1 MTAGAAA
8 GSIGAVFAPV
18 VGQPAVVEMLAV
30 AAAGGASLTH
40 AWLIT
45 GPPGS
50 GRSVAARAFA
60 AALQCSLLPPGCGK
74 CPACRAVRA
83 DTHADVTVVAPQGLS
98 LGVDAVRALVREA
111 ARPPL
116 TGRHR
121 VILVTDADRLTESAG
136 NALLKPLEEPGAQ
149 TVFLLCAPSA
159 EDLPATVRSRCRL
172 VILRQP
178 SSAEV
183 AALLV
188 DEGADPAIA
197 AFAAAAAQGH
207 VGRARRLARDQDAR
221 QRRAEVLALPTRLAS
236 VAGALTAAADV
247 LAAATAD
254 ADAVDRARAEA
265 EVAQVRASFGA
276 ASGSR
281 GAAAR
286 AAAAVLRELERS
298 HKSRSTRTQRDG
310 LDQALTDLAGFYR
323 DVLVRQFGAAVPPV
337 HPDQSAPVAQIAAA
351 TTPESTLARL
361 DAVLDARAA
370 LATNVAPALALEAL
384 ALQLR

>member
-1 MTAGAAA
+1 MTGGTAAV
-8 GSIGAVFAPV
+8 SVGAVFAPV
-18 VGQPAVVEMLAV
+18 VGQPAVVELLAA
-30 AAAGGASLTH
+30 AAAGEAALTH
-40 AWLIT
+40 AWLVT

-60 AALQCSLLPPGCGK
+60 AALQCPHSPPGCGT

-83 DTHADVTVVAPQGLS
+83 DTHADVTVVTPQGLS

-121 VILVTDADRLTESAG
+121 VILVTDADRLTESAA
-136 NALLKPLEEPGAQ
+136 NALLKPLEEPAAR
-149 TVFLLCAPSA
+149 TVFVLCAPSA

-172 VILRQP
+172 VVLRQP
-178 SSAEV
+178 ASAEV
-183 AALLV
+183 ASLLV
-188 DEGADPAIA
+188 SEGADPAVA

-207 VGRARRLARDQDAR
+207 VGRARRLARDQEAR

-236 VAGALTAAADV
+236 VAAAVTAAADV

-254 ADAVDRARAEA
+254 SDALEGARAEA
-265 EVAQVRASFGA
+265 EAAQVRASFGTV
-276 ASGSR
+276 SGSR

-286 AAAAVLRELERS
+286 AAGAVLRELERN

-310 LDQALTDLAGFYR
+310 VDQALTDLAGFYR

-337 HPDQSAPVAQIAAA
+337 HPDQSATVAQIAAA
-351 TTPESTLARL
+351 TSPEATLARI
-361 DAVLDARAA
+361 DAVLGARAA